1 MILKDV
7 LKYMFLLSESET
19 EEPEHELEVVRP
31 SPGKIEPEV
40 PIYLTVYYPGKGEV
54 IGFFITCLP
63 SCIIH
68 SVKIY

>member
-7 LKYMFLLSESET
+7 YKTMFLLSESET

-40 PIYLTVYYPGKGEV
+40 PIYLTVYYPVRGRSLA
-54 IGFFITCLP
+54 F
-63 SCIIH
+63 
-68 SVKIY
+68 